1 MTLFQRITSLL
12 ITALL
17 WAMPAHA
24 VPPIQEQ
31 KLDNGLRILLME
43 AHNVPMVS
51 MQLSMAGGS
60 RFDPSNKGGTA
71 MLLAAMLADHTARHD
86 HEALAE
92 LLDAEAIQLGAGASR
107 EGVNLSLTVLKEV
120 LPNGIDALSEAL
132 LEPGWNKARFK
143 LIKENAI
150 SAAQKAQEEPGTR
163 AAQAS
168 VELLFGDHPY
178 GHPAGGTL
186 TTLKNIK
193 LADLQR
199 LYRAQLKP
207 EGAVLAVSGDITM
220 RELTDLLEPALKPWR
235 GSPEKGLFDIEKAK
249 APQGQI
255 RTIEMPTTQTL
266 AQLVRL
272 GPARKDA
279 DFFPT
284 FVLNHLL
291 GGGGF
296 GSRLM
301 EEVREK
307 RGLVYGVYS
316 YFIPLTTQGPFII
329 TLQTRANQATEA
341 EGVVRN
347 VLQEMFDGMITKKQ
361 LKETKAN
368 LIGSFA
374 QRMDSN
380 RERVGLMGM
389 IGFYQMP
396 LDYLQVWTEKVESV
410 TLANVQDAA
419 KAYMNPETWNLVQ
432 VGPRLMMEVPKEGDK

>member
-1 MTLFQRITSLL
+1 MNLLQRLPLLL

-31 KLDNGLRILLME
+31 QLDNGLRILLME

-60 RFDPSNKGGTA
+60 RFDPANKGGTA
-71 MLLAAMLADHTARHD
+71 TLLAAMLGDHTARHN
-86 HEALAE
+86 HEALAQR
-92 LLDAEAIQLGAGASR
+92 LDAEAIQLGAAADR
-107 EGVNLSLTVLKEV
+107 EGLNLSLTVLKEV
-120 LPNGIDALSEAL
+120 LPVGINALAEAL
-132 LEPGWNKARFK
+132 LEPGWNKTRFK

-168 VELLFGDHPY
+168 VELLFGNHPY

-186 TTLKNIK
+186 ATLKNIK
-193 LADLQR
+193 LADLQH
-199 LYRAQLKP
+199 LYQTQLKP

-220 RELTDLLEPALKPWR
+220 RELVDLLKPSIKSWR
-235 GSPEKGLFDIEKAK
+235 GAPETGLFDVEKANDVH
-249 APQGQI
+249 GQT
-255 RTIEMPTTQTL
+255 RAIEMPTTQTL

-279 DFFPT
+279 DFFPV

-316 YFIPLTTQGPFII
+316 YFIPLASEGPFII
-329 TLQTRANQATEA
+329 SLQTRANQAAEA
-341 EGVVRN
+341 EGVVRD
-347 VLQEMFDGMITKKQ
+347 VMREMYDGKITKRQ
-361 LKETKAN
+361 LKESKAN

-410 TLANVQDAA
+410 TLANVQSAA
-419 KAYMNPETWNLVQ
+419 RMYMNPEMWNLVQ
-432 VGPRLMMEVPKEGDK
+432 VGPHLMMEAPKEGSR

>member
-1 MTLFQRITSLL
+1 MTLFQRLPPLL

-17 WAMPAHA
+17 WALPAHA
-24 VPPIQEQ
+24 VPPIQEA

-60 RFDPSNKGGTA
+60 RFDPANKGGTA
-71 MLLAAMLADHTARHD
+71 MLLAAMLGDHTARHD

-92 LLDAEAIQLGAGASR
+92 LLDAEAIQLGAGADR
-107 EGVNLSLTVLKEV
+107 EGLNLSLTALKEV

-150 SAAQKAQEEPGTR
+150 SAAQKAQEEPSTR

-186 TTLKNIK
+186 ATLKKIK

-220 RELTDLLEPALKPWR
+220 RELTNLLEPTLKPWR
-235 GSPEKGLFDIEKAK
+235 GSPEKGLFDIEKAS
-249 APQGQI
+249 APHGQT

-279 DFFPT
+279 DFFPA
-284 FVLNHLL
+284 FVLNHML

-316 YFIPLTTQGPFII
+316 YFIPLATQGPFIV

-347 VLQEMFDGMITKKQ
+347 VLQEMFDGKITKNQ

-389 IGFYQMP
+389 IGFYQLP

-410 TLANVQDAA
+410 TLANVQDTA

-432 VGPRLMMEVPKEGDK
+432 VGPRQMTEVPKEGDK

>member
-1 MTLFQRITSLL
+1 MIFFKLFAPLF
-12 ITALL
+12 ITAFV
-17 WAMPAHA
+17 WAIPAHA
-24 VPPIQEQ
+24 VPPIQEKQ
-31 KLDNGLRILLME
+31 LDNGLRILLME

-60 RFDPSNKGGTA
+60 RFDPINKGGAA
-71 MLLAAMLADHTARHD
+71 MLLAAMLGDHTARHD
-86 HEALAE
+86 HEVLAQ
-92 LLDAEAIQLGAGASR
+92 LLDAEAIQLAAGADR
-107 EGVNLSLTVLKEV
+107 EGLNLSLTVLKEV

-132 LEPGWNKARFK
+132 LEPGWNKERYK

-163 AAQAS
+163 AAETAG
-168 VELLFGDHPY
+168 ELLFGDHPY
-178 GHPAGGTL
+178 GHPANGTL
-186 TTLKNIK
+186 TTLKNIN
-193 LADLQR
+193 LSDLQH
-199 LYRAQLKP
+199 LYQTQLKP
-207 EGAVLAVSGDITM
+207 EGSVLAVSGDITM
-220 RELTDLLEPALKPWR
+220 SELVHLLEPALKAWK
-235 GSPEKGLFDIEKAK
+235 GAPETGLFDIHGAK
-249 APQGQI
+249 EVHGQT

-266 AQLVRL
+266 AQLIRL

-279 DFFPT
+279 DFFPA

-316 YFIPLTTQGPFII
+316 YFIPLATKGPFVI
-329 TLQTRANQATEA
+329 TLQTRANQAKEA
-341 EGVVRN
+341 EDVVRE
-347 VLQEMFDGMITKKQ
+347 VIREMFDGKITTKQ

-389 IGFYQMP
+389 IGFYRLP

-410 TLANVQDAA
+410 TLADVQTAA
-419 KAYMNPETWNLVQ
+419 KMYMNPETWNLVQ
-432 VGPRLMMEVPKEGDK
+432 VGPRLTEKGEK

>member
-1 MTLFQRITSLL
+1 
-12 ITALL
+12 
-17 WAMPAHA
+17 
-24 VPPIQEQ
+24 
-31 KLDNGLRILLME
+31 ME

-60 RFDPSNKGGTA
+60 RFDPANKGGTA
-71 MLLAAMLADHTARHD
+71 MLLAAMLGDHTARHD

-92 LLDAEAIQLGAGASR
+92 LLDAEAIQLGAGADR
-107 EGVNLSLTVLKEV
+107 EGLNLSLTALKEV

-150 SAAQKAQEEPGTR
+150 SAAQKAQEEPSTR

-186 TTLKNIK
+186 ATLKKIK

-220 RELTDLLEPALKPWR
+220 RELTNLLEPTLKPWR
-235 GSPEKGLFDIEKAK
+235 GSPEKGLFDIEKAS
-249 APQGQI
+249 APHGQT

-279 DFFPT
+279 DFFPA
-284 FVLNHLL
+284 FVLNHML

-316 YFIPLTTQGPFII
+316 YFIPLATQGPFIV

-347 VLQEMFDGMITKKQ
+347 VLQEMFDGKITKNQ

-389 IGFYQMP
+389 IGFYQLP

-410 TLANVQDAA
+410 TLANVQDTA

-432 VGPRLMMEVPKEGDK
+432 VGPRQMTEVPKEGDK

>member
-1 MTLFQRITSLL
+1 MNLFQRLTPLL

-31 KLDNGLRILLME
+31 QLNNGLRILLME

-60 RFDPSNKGGTA
+60 RFDPKNKGGTA
-71 MLLAAMLADHTARHD
+71 MLLAEMLGDHTARHD
-86 HEALAE
+86 HEALAQ
-92 LLDAEAIQLGAGASR
+92 LLDAEAIQLGAGADR
-107 EGVNLSLTVLKEV
+107 EGLNLSLTVLKEV
-120 LPNGIDALSEAL
+120 LPSGINALAETL
-132 LEPGWNKARFK
+132 LKPGWDKARFK

-186 TTLKNIK
+186 ATLKKIE
-193 LADLQR
+193 LGDLQR

-220 RELTDLLEPALKPWR
+220 RELTHLLEPALKPWH
-235 GSPEKGLFDIEKAK
+235 GTPEKRLFDIEKAK
-249 APQGQI
+249 APKGET

-279 DFFPT
+279 DFFPA

-316 YFIPLTTQGPFII
+316 YFIPLATQGPFII
-329 TLQTRANQATEA
+329 TLQTQANQAKEA
-341 EGVVRN
+341 EAVVRDVIN
-347 VLQEMFDGMITKKQ
+347 DMYEGNISQKQ
-361 LKETKAN
+361 LQQTKAN

-410 TLANVQDAA
+410 TLADVQDAA
-419 KAYMNPETWNLVQ
+419 KAYMTPETWNLIQ
-432 VGPRLMMEVPKEGDK
+432 VGPRLIMEAPEERGR

>member
-1 MTLFQRITSLL
+1 MSLFKRLTPLL

-17 WAMPAHA
+17 WAIPAHA

-60 RFDPSNKGGTA
+60 RFDPANKGGTA
-71 MLLAAMLADHTARHD
+71 MLLAAMLGDHTARHD

-92 LLDAEAIQLGAGASR
+92 LLDAEAIQLGAGADR
-107 EGVNLSLTVLKEV
+107 EGLNLSLTVLKEV
-120 LPNGIDALSEAL
+120 LPSGIHALAEAL

-186 TTLKNIK
+186 ATLKKIK

-199 LYRAQLKP
+199 LYQTQLKP

-220 RELTDLLEPALKPWR
+220 RELVDLLKPSLTSWR
-235 GSPEKGLFDIEKAK
+235 GAPKTGLFDIENAK
-249 APQGQI
+249 EVHGQT

-272 GPARKDA
+272 GPARQGA
-279 DFFPT
+279 DFFPV

-316 YFIPLTTQGPFII
+316 YFIPLAAEGPFII
-329 TLQTRANQATEA
+329 TLQTRANQAAEA
-341 EGVVRN
+341 EAVVRN
-347 VLQEMFDGMITKKQ
+347 VLKEMFDGKVTKKQ

-368 LIGSFA
+368 LVGSFA

-396 LDYLQVWTEKVESV
+396 LDYLQVWTKKVESV
-410 TLANVQDAA
+410 TLADVQDAA
-419 KAYMNPETWNLVQ
+419 KMYMNPEMWNLVQ
-432 VGPRLMMEVPKEGDK
+432 VGPSSIIEESKAGDK

>member
-1 MTLFQRITSLL
+1 MSLFQRLTPILMTL
-12 ITALL
+12 LL
-17 WAMPAHA
+17 WAMPADA
-24 VPPIQEQ
+24 VPPIQERQ
-31 KLDNGLRILLME
+31 LDNGLRILLME

-51 MQLSMAGGS
+51 MQLTLASGS
-60 RFDPSNKGGTA
+60 RFDPANKGGTA
-71 MLLAAMLADHTARHD
+71 TLLAAMLGDHTARHG
-86 HEALAE
+86 HEALARR
-92 LLDAEAIQLGAGASR
+92 LDAEAIQLGANADR
-107 EGVNLSLTVLKEV
+107 EGLNLSLTVLKEV
-120 LPNGIDALSEAL
+120 FPAGIDALAEAL

-186 TTLKNIK
+186 DTLKNVR
-193 LADLQR
+193 LTDLQH
-199 LYRAQLKP
+199 LYQTQLKP
-207 EGAVLAVSGDITM
+207 EGSVLAVSGDITM
-220 RELTDLLEPALKPWR
+220 RELVELLEPSLKGWS
-235 GSPEKGLFDIEKAK
+235 GAPETGLFDIENAESVH
-249 APQGQI
+249 GQA
-255 RTIEMPTTQTL
+255 RSIEMPTTQTL

-279 DFFPT
+279 DFFSA

-316 YFIPLTTQGPFII
+316 YFIPLAAEGPFII
-329 TLQTRANQATEA
+329 TLQTRANQAAEA
-341 EGVVRN
+341 EGVVRL
-347 VLQEMFDGMITKKQ
+347 VLQEMYDGRITKRQ
-361 LKETKAN
+361 LNETKAN

-410 TLANVQDAA
+410 TLADVQASA
-419 KAYMNPETWNLVQ
+419 RMYMNPGMWNLVQ
-432 VGPRLMMEVPKEGDK
+432 VGPRSIVEEPKTGDK